1 MTRHMMSQRVFVGEM
16 RLGLL
21 LSSTDAIAYRQKR
34 ARILVH
40 AQPNQSKNLYLVQMT
55 YILTYQST

>member
-1 MTRHMMSQRVFVGEM
+1 MATDTAKSGSQKAH
-16 RLGLL
+16 
-21 LSSTDAIAYRQKR
+21 AIAYRQKR

-55 YILTYQST
+55 HILTYQST